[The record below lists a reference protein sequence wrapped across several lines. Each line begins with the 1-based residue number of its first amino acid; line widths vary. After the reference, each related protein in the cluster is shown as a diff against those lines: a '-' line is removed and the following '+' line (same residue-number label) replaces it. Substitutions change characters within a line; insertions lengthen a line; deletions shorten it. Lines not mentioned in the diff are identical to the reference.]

1 MTGRQPALTTS
12 HEHSGPHI
20 PDFEK
25 DAQSIAAY
33 DEARLRYERREASDA
48 ETKTRAA
55 FTKKRD
61 AIRAEIA
68 VAASLLEERRMKA
81 QKALSIYASRYPHRM
96 ERNKPVKPS
105 FWESVLSF
113 GSAGRLYRRAVQTA
127 ADATA
132 AQSLR
137 RRKEHD
143 EEELEQQLKR
153 ALYLQEES
161 IKKRME
167 SAEGTDAFH
176 ARPGIA
182 VLFKRV
188 EEIKAER
195 ALYRARLE
203 RGDVSPIEQRD
214 REFSER
220 KIGHLEAPFA
230 GVTIVRVVRY
240 GDLSYY
246 LLRDLERHLL
256 YLPYDPR
263 LEPLIENVFDVYR
276 LADAF
281 EVKLTRG
288 ADGRP
293 MPPLQHYLTN
303 YKDEEVARSEF
314 RKARTALRTPRTDLP
329 PMTLI
334 DANEQM
340 LLDLLANFA
349 RTLTPPTTVA
359 GAAAAAAAAVAPGTA
374 ATATGAA
381 AASEPEVIEHLPAPT
396 PEN

>member
-1 MTGRQPALTTS
+1 LTTS
-12 HEHSGPHI
+12 HDHSGPQI

-48 ETKTRAA
+48 ESKTRAA
-55 FTKKRD
+55 FQKKRD

-68 VAASLLEERRMKA
+68 VAASLLEERRIKA
-81 QKALSIYASRYPHRM
+81 QKAMAIFASRYPHRVD
-96 ERNKPVKPS
+96 RNKPLKPS
-105 FWESVLSF
+105 FWESLLSF
-113 GSAGRLYRRAVQTA
+113 GSAGRLYRRAIQTA

-153 ALYLQEES
+153 AIYLQEES

-182 VLFKRV
+182 ALHKRV

-195 ALYRARLE
+195 AAYRARLE
-203 RGDVSPIEQRD
+203 KGEVAPLEQRD
-214 REFSER
+214 REFLER

-230 GVTIVRVVRY
+230 GATIVRVVRY
-240 GDLSYY
+240 GELSYY

-281 EVKLTRG
+281 EAKLTRG

-293 MPPLQHYLTN
+293 MPALQHYLTN

-334 DANEQM
+334 DPNEQM
-340 LLDLLANFA
+340 LIDLLAGFA
-349 RTLTPPTTVA
+349 RTLGPPS
-359 GAAAAAAAAVAPGTA
+359 AAAVQAA
-374 ATATGAA
+374 ATAVPPAQDAVGKPAEAEAA
-381 AASEPEVIEHLPAPT
+381 VDHMPAPT
-396 PEN
+396 PEG

>member
-1 MTGRQPALTTS
+1 MTTS

-25 DAQSIAAY
+25 DTQSIAAY
-33 DEARLRYERREASDA
+33 DEARLRFERREASDA
-48 ETKTRAA
+48 ENKTRAA
-55 FTKKRD
+55 FQKKRD

-68 VAASLLEERRMKA
+68 VAASLLDERRTKA
-81 QKALSIYASRYPHRM
+81 QKAMSIYASRYPHRI
-96 ERNKPVKPS
+96 ERNKPVKPG
-105 FWESVLSF
+105 FWESLFSL

-127 ADATA
+127 ADATS

-153 ALYLQEES
+153 AIYLQEES

-182 VLFKRV
+182 VLHKRV

-195 ALYRARLE
+195 ALYRTRLE
-203 RGDVSPIEQRD
+203 RGDVAPLEQRD

-220 KIGHLEAPFA
+220 KIAHLEPPFA
-230 GVTIVRVVRY
+230 GATVVRVVRY
-240 GDLSYY
+240 GELSYF
-246 LLRDLERHLL
+246 LFRDLERHLL
-256 YLPYDPR
+256 FLPYDPR

-281 EVKLTRG
+281 EAKLARG
-288 ADGRP
+288 TDGRP
-293 MPPLQHYLTN
+293 MPALQHYLTN

-329 PMTLI
+329 AMTMN
-334 DANEQM
+334 DPNEQM
-340 LLDLLANFA
+340 LIDLLAGFA
-349 RTLTPPTTVA
+349 RTLGPANVA
-359 GAAAAAAAAVAPGTA
+359 Q
-374 ATATGAA
+374 
-381 AASEPEVIEHLPAPT
+381 AASVVPPLQDAVGKSTPTDGVADAALDHLPAPT
-396 PEN
+396 PEA